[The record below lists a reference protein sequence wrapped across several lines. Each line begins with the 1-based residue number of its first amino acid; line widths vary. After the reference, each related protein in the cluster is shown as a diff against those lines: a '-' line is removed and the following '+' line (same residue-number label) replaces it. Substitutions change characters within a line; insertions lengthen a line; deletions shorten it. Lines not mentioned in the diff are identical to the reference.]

1 MEKEKPM
8 PEFAKLEPSDAEGV
22 ARMSALATEIVREH
36 FDPIIGKAQNDHMIA
51 KFQTP
56 EAIREQLEGG
66 SDYRFVVAD
75 GREVGFLAFFPR
87 GGALYLSKF
96 YLRKEAR
103 GRGLGRAMLG
113 FAVRRAEEAGLE
125 AVELN
130 VNRRNPALEIYRAM
144 GFEIARAEKKEIG
157 GGFVMD
163 DYVCRLDLAKR
174 RARAERPG

>member
-36 FDPIIGKAQNDHMIA
+36 FDPIIGKAQNDYMIA

-56 EAIREQLEGG
+56 EAIRNHLEGG
-66 SDYRFVVAD
+66 ADYRFVVED
-75 GREVGFLAFFPR
+75 GREVGYIAFFPR
-87 GGALYLSKF
+87 SRALYLSKF
-96 YLRKEAR
+96 YLRREAR
-103 GRGLGRAMLG
+103 GRGLGRAMLEFVVG
-113 FAVRRAEEAGLE
+113 RAEEAGLE

-130 VNRRNPALEIYRAM
+130 VNRNNPSLEIYRAM
-144 GFEIARAEKKEIG
+144 GFEIARAEKNAIG
-157 GGFVMD
+157 GGFFMD

-174 RARAERPG
+174 RRD